1 MKPRQWQR
9 ALAIAV
15 ILVAAGP
22 ARAKDQSSDGERV
35 YKQAVHSTVLVLV
48 PVGDGTRARPRGTGS
63 LIDVEHRLILTAYHV
78 MGDDEEAIVAFPAY
92 NKKGELIAEMDY
104 YVGAL
109 KRGGGFAGRVVA
121 TDPARDLAVIQLNKL
136 PRGVPA
142 LRLAQ
147 KTPGVGQA
155 VHSIGN
161 PAAADGALWIYTEGK
176 VRQLYEHSWKAG
188 DFKHQHVHAYHAHII
203 LTDSPV
209 NPGDSGGPLL
219 NDAGELIGLAHGTS
233 VDANRVTTFINVTE
247 AKKLLTAKGLS
258 SKPSVIT
265 AAQPAGAPVTPKGTP
280 PEVGDPEKQAKIK
293 LKMAQELAGVGL
305 DEKAKARCEKL
316 IAEYPNTAAAA
327 EAKKLLEKINEK
339 SK

>member
-1 MKPRQWQR
+1 MKAMHWQR

-15 ILVAAGP
+15 ILVAAAP
-22 ARAKDQSSDGERV
+22 ARAKDQSPGGEHV

-48 PVGDGTRARPRGTGS
+48 PVADGTKAAPRGTGS

-78 MGDDEEAIVAFPAY
+78 MGEDEKAIVVFPAY
-92 NKKGELIAEMDY
+92 KKGELIAEMSY
-104 YVGAL
+104 YVEAL
-109 KRGGGFAGRVVA
+109 KRGAGFSGRVVA

-136 PRGVPA
+136 PKAVPA

-147 KTPGVGQA
+147 KAPGVGQD

-161 PAAADGALWIYTEGK
+161 PAATKDALWIYTEGR

-188 DFKHQHVHAYHAHII
+188 DFKHEHVHAYHAHVI

-219 NDAGELIGLAHGTS
+219 NDAGELIGLAHGVS
-233 VDANRVTTFINVTE
+233 VEGNRISTFINVLE
-247 AKKLLTAKGLS
+247 VKKLLSAKGLL
-258 SKPSVIT
+258 SKAAVIT
-265 AAQPAGAPVTPKGTP
+265 AAQPAAPATSAKAA
-280 PEVGDPEKQAKIK
+280 PETGDPEQQAKIK

-305 DEKAKARCEKL
+305 NEKAKARCEKL

-339 SK
+339 EK